1 MLKLI
6 QSIKRQVLGPTGG
19 SKNEAKQRLKILLI
33 HDQVDLTQGQLDN
46 MQKEILE
53 VVHRYL
59 EVDDGNITFKLSRE
73 DEGIA
78 LVGQFPVRRVTGAR
92 A

>member
-6 QSIKRQVLGPTGG
+6 QDIRRQVMGDKQG
-19 SKNEAKQRLKILLI
+19 SKEEAKQRLKVLLI
-33 HDQVDLTQGQLDN
+33 HDQVDLTQGKMDE
-46 MQKEILE
+46 MRKEILE

-59 EVDDGNITFKLSRE
+59 EVDDDSVTFQLDRG
-73 DEGIA
+73 EGGVA
-78 LVGQFPVRRVTGAR
+78 LVSEFPVRRVTGAG